1 MKYICQLSKETLI
14 CTELIVKD
22 YKEILKCSY
31 GEEPNKKIFVET
43 ICEILGRIV
52 QKPATF
58 IRTLNII
65 DVFCLLLDIRFNSLG
80 ACNVTLTQNE
90 QKYNLELNL
99 GYIKEE
105 TEQLFSKLST
115 TIEHNGIEIVFECPS
130 VERLLQSTKEDY
142 LTYIKGSYVTKNDV
156 RKFISI
162 NTNEQAELLFDKIS
176 PKISLEIIQKFN
188 TFVETITGMNF
199 LSRYGFKDQRL
210 VFVPSLDS
218 LIWFTK
224 LMFNEDLSSLYENIF
239 YLGYTGRMSAEY
251 VENAAVGEYNYYIA
265 LLRQVV
271 AAKNSSNASSEN
283 PQEGDPED
291 PGLFDEDM

>member
-1 MKYICQLSKETLI
+1 VKYICQLSKETLI

-43 ICEILGRIV
+43 ICEVLGRIV
-52 QKPATF
+52 QKPATY

-80 ACNVTLTQNE
+80 ACNVTLTRDE

-142 LTYIKGSYVTKNDV
+142 LTYIKGSYITKNDTK
-156 RKFISI
+156 KFIAI

-199 LSRYGFKDQRL
+199 LSRYGFKDQQL

-224 LMFNEDLSSLYENIF
+224 LMFNEDLSSVYENIF
-239 YLGYTGRMSAEY
+239 YLGYTGRMGAEY
-251 VENAAVGEYNYYIA
+251 VENSAVGEYNYYIA

-271 AAKNSSNASSEN
+271 AAKNSSNTPSEN
-283 PQEGDPED
+283 PQEADPED

>member
-43 ICEILGRIV
+43 ICEVLGRIV
-52 QKPATF
+52 QKPATY

-80 ACNVTLTQNE
+80 ACNVTLTRDE

-142 LTYIKGSYVTKNDV
+142 LTYIKGSYITKNDTK
-156 RKFISI
+156 KFIAI

-199 LSRYGFKDQRL
+199 LSRYGFKDQQL

-224 LMFNEDLSSLYENIF
+224 LMFNEDLSSVYENIF
-239 YLGYTGRMSAEY
+239 YLGYTGRMGAEY
-251 VENAAVGEYNYYIA
+251 VENSAVGEYNYYIA

-271 AAKNSSNASSEN
+271 AAKNSSNTPSEN
-283 PQEGDPED
+283 PQEADPED